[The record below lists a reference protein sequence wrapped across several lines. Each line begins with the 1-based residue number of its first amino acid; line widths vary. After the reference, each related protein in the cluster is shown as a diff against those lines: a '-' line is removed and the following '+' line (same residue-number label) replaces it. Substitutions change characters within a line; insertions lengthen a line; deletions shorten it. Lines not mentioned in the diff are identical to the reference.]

1 MQKGKSRSAPDAYL
15 VGPGSFP
22 QTYQQNCENP
32 MGALQSTAYDANAAL
47 AICRGAGS
55 ALGRRFGGGS
65 SHPTRAGCR
74 SFCAWIN
81 EPTAYWWVYCSTC
94 IASGRQTKIAP
105 KSNV

>member
-65 SHPTRAGCR
+65 SHPRPR
-74 SFCAWIN
+74 
-81 EPTAYWWVYCSTC
+81 WVQVLLRLDQGTGSLRVCVVFDLHCLGT
-94 IASGRQTKIAP
+94 G
-105 KSNV
+105 N